1 MVKQLLKL
9 IKNFYQLF
17 IRTIKLKRVDMLC
30 DKVIR
35 QSKRIKK
42 DYKKLDTLYR
52 EYYELYYPDMIA
64 NANYKPEK
72 EPTIDE

>member
-9 IKNFYQLF
+9 IKDFYQLF

-42 DYKKLDTLYR
+42 NYKKLDTLYR
-52 EYYELYYPDMIA
+52 EYYELYYPGQELPYERMD
-64 NANYKPEK
+64 
-72 EPTIDE
+72 

>member
-1 MVKQLLKL
+1 MVKQILKL
-9 IKNFYQLF
+9 IKDFYKLF

-42 DYKKLDTLYR
+42 NYKKLDTLYR
-52 EYYELYYPDMIA
+52 EYYELYYPGQEFPYERMD
-64 NANYKPEK
+64 
-72 EPTIDE
+72 